1 MPEEWKIQRGE
12 RTCASCGRTFAELE
26 SYWSALYD
34 RQSEFARLD
43 FCTGC
48 WKGDTP
54 EMFSFWQTKMPPKEE
69 RRKLLV
75 DDDVILDFFRRLEGS
90 TDDLKVNFRY
100 ILALV
105 LMRKKVLKF
114 KDVKR
119 GEGGEFLVLEIPKE
133 GVTFEVLNPDLTEEK
148 ITQVTDEVGKILNV
162 QF

>member
-54 EMFSFWQTKMPPKEE
+54 EMFSFWQTRLPAKEE
-69 RRKLLV
+69 KRRLLV
-75 DDDVILDFFRRLEGS
+75 DDDVLVDFFLKLEGA
-90 TDDLKVNFRY
+90 TDELKVNFRY
-100 ILALV
+100 ILGLV
-105 LMRKKVLKF
+105 LMRKKILKF
-114 KDVKR
+114 ADVKR
-119 GEGGEFLVLEIPKE
+119 GESGEFLVMAFPREKT
-133 GVTFEVLNPDLTEEK
+133 TFEVFNPQLSEDNIARLTE
-148 ITQVTDEVGKILNV
+148 EVGKILNV
-162 QF
+162 QL